1 LLRQKKGVEVSR
13 NNRGLEYVVTQDIV
27 PIFRHNGSMR
37 ILAPILLISS
47 FAVIQAA
54 EPLPALYPGVKAPE
68 VKVSAWVKYKEPK
81 VKGHFRVV
89 EFWATWCGPCRESIP
104 HLTELAKKYQKKVD
118 FIGVDVLEQGDD
130 IPARVKKF
138 VKSMG
143 AKMDYPVAMDLT
155 NTMAKKWLEA
165 SRQTGIPTA
174 FLVDP
179 KGYILFI
186 GHPMEIEPY
195 IKKAIAGK
203 LDIKQAKKEY
213 LGKIASMSENE
224 RERMQIDQAGK
235 LWKAGDKKG
244 ANKLLE
250 AIAVKS
256 PEKAKAIKQMRLWT
270 VYKSSDPECKALV
283 EEYLNAGEEGWRNIS
298 IFAINQATQ
307 PEGDKE
313 LGKSLATQI
322 LEKSKEPETLYLVT
336 IVFTQLGDFEKVL
349 QAADK
354 GLANTN
360 DQTPANNVESLK
372 QAKANAEAKLKK

>member
-1 LLRQKKGVEVSR
+1 
-13 NNRGLEYVVTQDIV
+13 
-27 PIFRHNGSMR
+27 
-37 ILAPILLISS
+37 
-47 FAVIQAA
+47 
-54 EPLPALYPGVKAPE
+54 
-68 VKVSAWVKYKEPK
+68 
-81 VKGHFRVV
+81 
-89 EFWATWCGPCRESIP
+89 
-104 HLTELAKKYQKKVD
+104 
-118 FIGVDVLEQGDD
+118 
-130 IPARVKKF
+130 
-138 VKSMG
+138 
-143 AKMDYPVAMDLT
+143 MDLT